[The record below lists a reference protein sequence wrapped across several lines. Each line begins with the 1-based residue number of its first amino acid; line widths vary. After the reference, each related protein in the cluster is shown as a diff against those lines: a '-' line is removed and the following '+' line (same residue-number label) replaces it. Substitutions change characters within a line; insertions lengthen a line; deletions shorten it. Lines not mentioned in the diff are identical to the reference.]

1 MGAFFEAVGKNKRVL
16 QTGSHERSRDN
27 CRFACELVRNGRIGK
42 VHTMRVIGHR
52 TGSICHL
59 LNIAMLTGRK
69 LKRDPQKEQIIG
81 DAQANAML
89 GKPMRAPWRV

>member
-1 MGAFFEAVGKNKRVL
+1 LEAEPASLLQEKIGANEIQLGRSPGHHRNFLDAVK
-16 QTGSHERSRDN
+16 SRGETL
-27 CRFACELVRNGRIGK
+27 ATAE
-42 VHTMRVIGHR
+42 IGHR

-59 LNIAMLTGRK
+59 LNIAMLTGGK
-69 LKRDPQKEQIIG
+69 LKWDPQKEQIIG